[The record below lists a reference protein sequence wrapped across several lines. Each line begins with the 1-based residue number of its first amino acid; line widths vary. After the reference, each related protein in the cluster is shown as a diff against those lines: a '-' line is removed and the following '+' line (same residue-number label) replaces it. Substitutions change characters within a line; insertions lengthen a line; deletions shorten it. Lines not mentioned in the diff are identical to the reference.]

1 MKAVIFTGTHER
13 HLFVH
18 KEVIKHFS
26 DVLLIVMK
34 REKLL
39 PKLPSNI
46 TKHDANNFKKHF
58 NDRLKIEKRT
68 YGNLTIKKDFPEIE
82 KIFVTPKNLNT
93 FKVAKKIKEFRAKFC
108 FIFGTGLI
116 LDPVLKILPKNKI
129 NLHLGLSPWYKGAA
143 TLFWPFYFLQPNFAG
158 VTFHQITK
166 NPDAGE
172 IIHQSTPSLEYGDG
186 IHDVGAK
193 CLIKARLEVKKIINH
208 FKKNSSFNGKIQK
221 NTGRVWRESDFD
233 PSYLRVIYDLFNNN
247 IVDAYL
253 KGTILKTKPKLYSCL
268 NKKVSK

>member
-58 NDRLKIEKRT
+58 NDRLKTEKRT

-93 FKVAKKIKEFRAKFC
+93 F
-108 FIFGTGLI
+108 
-116 LDPVLKILPKNKI
+116 
-129 NLHLGLSPWYKGAA
+129 NL
-143 TLFWPFYFLQPNFAG
+143 N
-158 VTFHQITK
+158 
-166 NPDAGE
+166 
-172 IIHQSTPSLEYGDG
+172 
-186 IHDVGAK
+186 
-193 CLIKARLEVKKIINH
+193 
-208 FKKNSSFNGKIQK
+208 
-221 NTGRVWRESDFD
+221 
-233 PSYLRVIYDLFNNN
+233 
-247 IVDAYL
+247 
-253 KGTILKTKPKLYSCL
+253 
-268 NKKVSK
+268 

>member
-108 FIFGTGLI
+108 FIFEIAFMVAAPLRSVVLEAALALVLGILSVRVAETLI
-116 LDPVLKILPKNKI
+116 LLK
-129 NLHLGLSPWYKGAA
+129 G
-143 TLFWPFYFLQPNFAG
+143 
-158 VTFHQITK
+158 
-166 NPDAGE
+166 NP
-172 IIHQSTPSLEYGDG
+172 
-186 IHDVGAK
+186 
-193 CLIKARLEVKKIINH
+193 
-208 FKKNSSFNGKIQK
+208 SSFAANC
-221 NTGRVWRESDFD
+221 
-233 PSYLRVIYDLFNNN
+233 
-247 IVDAYL
+247 A
-253 KGTILKTKPKLYSCL
+253 IL
-268 NKKVSK
+268 V